1 MSKPVPLSNLDGAK
15 RRVRTSGVDRA
26 LQILDWLQ
34 RQQHP
39 ATSYEVAKGVGAP
52 LSTIYSVVDDLV
64 AKNLL
69 ERQEN
74 GTVWLGARLYH
85 YGLTYARNLNLLS
98 VATEEMLALSAL
110 CGETVQICGRDD
122 DKMVV
127 LAMAEGRDHFQVSS
141 RVGTRIPLNWS
152 ASGRLLAGHLPLAY
166 RLALFKRSAQTFA
179 DRQRR
184 NQRGD
189 AGNKCAEGPG
199 EPVIGAVR
207 GV

>member
-1 MSKPVPLSNLDGAK
+1 MSKPVPLSNLDSAK

-69 ERQEN
+69 ERQED

-85 YGLTYARNLNLLS
+85 MP
-98 VATEEMLALSAL
+98 ATS
-110 CGETVQICGRDD
+110 IC
-122 DKMVV
+122 
-127 LAMAEGRDHFQVSS
+127 
-141 RVGTRIPLNWS
+141 
-152 ASGRLLAGHLPLAY
+152 
-166 RLALFKRSAQTFA
+166 
-179 DRQRR
+179 
-184 NQRGD
+184 
-189 AGNKCAEGPG
+189 
-199 EPVIGAVR
+199 
-207 GV
+207 